1 MTVADSNAVA
11 QNDDAPGVG
20 ITEGVGSYELPQRRL
35 KLANRRWCHFQHA
48 SGPNARGMPMTY
60 PSIAAIQ
67 AAVCAHF
74 RVTHL
79 DLLSRRRG
87 RAISRPRQVGMWL
100 ARHTT
105 PLSLPEIGREFQ
117 RDHTTVMHA
126 VDRIDREIA
135 AITPHGAI
143 ALQLRTAL
151 EQGEAA

>member
-1 MTVADSNAVA
+1 MTVADSITVA
-11 QNDDAPGVG
+11 HNEKPAPVG
-20 ITEGVGSYELPQRRL
+20 AGAGLYLTKRCLG
-35 KLANRRWCHFQHA
+35 KANWEVASPILHA
-48 SGPNARGMPMTY
+48 WTPSARGMPMTY

>member
-1 MTVADSNAVA
+1 
-11 QNDDAPGVG
+11 
-20 ITEGVGSYELPQRRL
+20 
-35 KLANRRWCHFQHA
+35 
-48 SGPNARGMPMTY
+48 MTY

-67 AAVCAHF
+67 AVVCAHF

-126 VDRIDREIA
+126 VARVGDLMNRDA
-135 AITPHGAI
+135 AFAEDVE
-143 ALQLRTAL
+143 LLRRLL
-151 EQGEAA
+151 ES

>member
-1 MTVADSNAVA
+1 
-11 QNDDAPGVG
+11 
-20 ITEGVGSYELPQRRL
+20 
-35 KLANRRWCHFQHA
+35 
-48 SGPNARGMPMTY
+48 MTY

>member
-1 MTVADSNAVA
+1 
-11 QNDDAPGVG
+11 
-20 ITEGVGSYELPQRRL
+20 
-35 KLANRRWCHFQHA
+35 
-48 SGPNARGMPMTY
+48 MTY

-105 PLSLPEIGREFQ
+105 PLSLPEI
-117 RDHTTVMHA
+117 
-126 VDRIDREIA
+126 
-135 AITPHGAI
+135 
-143 ALQLRTAL
+143 
-151 EQGEAA
+151 

>member
-1 MTVADSNAVA
+1 MTVADSITVAHNEKPAPVGAGAGLYLTKRCLGTQTGATDTLHFAQPERRSKRAV
-11 QNDDAPGVG
+11 
-20 ITEGVGSYELPQRRL
+20 
-35 KLANRRWCHFQHA
+35 
-48 SGPNARGMPMTY
+48 PMTY